1 MKQFKSMELTLR
13 WHRSYWWQP
22 SRRPGSSRGAA
33 QPAQWISSWGII
45 VNILENFDDS
55 CIGYQHSTWCMA
67 AVSTLS
73 PRLWMTGWCCTT
85 TTALTAPSSSLLTP
99 HCNNETWIEA
109 EHSILTWSV
118 LQFWHRCTS
127 IFNIGRKRILVVTG
141 WCEYQCSSMSKLE
154 NTRGSRSPVTESRR
168 SPRTGRWGLSPSCTP
183 GHSDVTPA
191 GLVTVL
197 LCQQTL
203 LAIVTRTT
211 IDKLW
216 RMCCYACCVV

>member
-1 MKQFKSMELTLR
+1 MKQFESMELTLR

-45 VNILENFDDS
+45 ELLWIFWKISTTTLSDINI
-55 CIGYQHSTWCMA
+55 QHDALRGAWA

-99 HCNNETWIEA
+99 HCNTETWTEA

-127 IFNIGRKRILVVTG
+127 IFNIGRKRLLVVIG
-141 WCEYQCSSMSKLE
+141 WCEYQQSMFINVE
-154 NTRGSRSPVTESRR
+154 IGE
-168 SPRTGRWGLSPSCTP
+168 
-183 GHSDVTPA
+183 H
-191 GLVTVL
+191 
-197 LCQQTL
+197 
-203 LAIVTRTT
+203 
-211 IDKLW
+211 
-216 RMCCYACCVV
+216 